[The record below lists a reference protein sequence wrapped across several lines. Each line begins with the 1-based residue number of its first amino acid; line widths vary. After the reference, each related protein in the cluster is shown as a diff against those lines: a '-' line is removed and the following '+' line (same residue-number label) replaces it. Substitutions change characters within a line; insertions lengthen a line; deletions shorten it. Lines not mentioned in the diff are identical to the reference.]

1 MNDSNTVFVG
11 LDVHKN
17 SIDIAL
23 ADIGRS
29 GEVRHYGSIG
39 GDLVAFGKTVRKLQS
54 RHADMHFVYEAGPCG
69 YEIYRYLTGLK
80 LRCDVIAPSL
90 IPRKAGDRVKT
101 DRRDAIA
108 LARMH
113 RAGELSPIY
122 VPRPED
128 EAIRDIVRCREDS
141 KIAQRKARQQLKA
154 LLLRNG
160 IRYEGKSSWIP
171 AHLRWLANLRMPL
184 PAQQIAFQEY
194 LDTVS
199 HATQRIERLDQQIRD
214 QVEGWQMRPLVEA
227 LQALRGVQ
235 LITAVT
241 LAAELGDL
249 RRFDNPRQLMAYIGL
264 VPGEHSSGDRRRLGG
279 ITKTGNTHV
288 RRILIESAW
297 AYRFPARVSRIIRKR
312 QEDQS
317 PAVVEISWQAQLRL
331 CSRYRKLMAAG
342 KLKQVTVT
350 AIAREL
356 VGYVWAIAQEVPLR

>member
-23 ADIGRS
+23 AESGRY
-29 GEVRHYGSIG
+29 GEVRHYGSVG
-39 GDLVAFGKTVRKLQS
+39 GDLVSFGKAVRKLQS

-69 YEIYRYLTGLK
+69 YEIYRYLTEQK

-122 VPRPED
+122 VPHPED
-128 EAIRDIVRCREDS
+128 EALRDLVRCREDS

-160 IRYEGKSSWIP
+160 IRYEGKSSWVP
-171 AHLRWLANLRMPL
+171 AHLRWLADLKMSL

-199 HATQRIERLDQQIRD
+199 HATVRIERLDQQIQD
-214 QVEGWQMRPLVEA
+214 QVENWQMRPFVEA
-227 LQALRGVQ
+227 LQALRGIKVT
-235 LITAVT
+235 TAAI

-249 RRFDNPRQLMAYIGL
+249 RRFDNPRQLMAYVGL
-264 VPGEHSSGDRRRLGG
+264 VPGEHSSGDKRRLGG
-279 ITKTGNTHV
+279 ITKMGNTHV
-288 RRILIESAW
+288 RRVLIESAW
-297 AYRFPARVSRIIRKR
+297 AYRFPARVSRVIRKR
-312 QEDQS
+312 HENLQPE
-317 PAVVEISWQAQLRL
+317 VVEISWQAQLRL
-331 CSRYRKLMAAG
+331 CGKYRKLMAAG
-342 KLKQVTVT
+342 KLKQQTV
-350 AIAREL
+350 AAVAREL
-356 VGYVWAIAQEVPLR
+356 IGYVWAIAQEVPLR